1 MDKDQILLAAAQI
14 FRSKGYHA
22 ASMQDIAGAVKLQK
36 ASLYHHVNSKQE
48 ILLELLDMALDVVTE
63 EVAQEIES
71 TGTPDVRLQKAIAA
85 YLRTILEHRD
95 LASVLLLE
103 HKSLDPEYK
112 AKHIPRRDKFERLW
126 RDLLVEGK
134 QAGIFEIDDPAL
146 AARAILGTLNWTIT
160 WYKPEGPQSIA
171 SIAASYNKL
180 FKSGLAKSSDEGTGF
195 DGKV

>member
-1 MDKDQILLAAAQI
+1 MDKDQILLAAANI
-14 FRSKGYHA
+14 FRSKGFHA

-48 ILLELLDMALDVVTE
+48 ILLELLDMALDVITE
-63 EVAQEIES
+63 EVAREIES
-71 TGTPDVRLQKAIAA
+71 AGIADIRLQRAIEA

-103 HKSLDPEYK
+103 HRSLDPELK
-112 AKHIPRRDKFERLW
+112 AKHIPRRDRFERLW

-134 QAGIFEIDDPAL
+134 DAGVFEIDDPAL

-160 WYKPEGPQSIA
+160 WYRPDGPQSIEAIA
-171 SIAASYNKL
+171 SSYNQL
-180 FKSGLAKSSDEGTGF
+180 FRLGLAKSDHLPNDF
-195 DGKV
+195 DG